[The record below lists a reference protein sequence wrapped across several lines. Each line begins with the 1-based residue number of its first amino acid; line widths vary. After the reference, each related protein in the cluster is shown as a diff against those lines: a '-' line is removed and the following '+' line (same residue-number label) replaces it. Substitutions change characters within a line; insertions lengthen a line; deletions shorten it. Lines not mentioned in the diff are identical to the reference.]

1 MTAIRAPIGM
11 RVRERRKALHLTQTA
26 LAQRLQI
33 SVSYLNLIE
42 HNKRKI
48 GGRLLRRLCEELSVD
63 MEWLDGAAE
72 RRLIGDL
79 EELAADPL
87 LAHLAPDRAAG
98 ADLVGRYPSWS
109 AALVA
114 LHRAY
119 LERNQTVAALSD
131 RLTQDPALRDAL
143 HRMLSTIAAIRSS
156 AEILDSVD
164 DLEPAQAS
172 RFHRILAEESGR
184 LSDVAGVLTQF
195 LEWAPRETRSITPV
209 EEVDDFIIQHDNRF
223 PELDLAAEDLRRALG
238 VELPALEQALVER
251 LSRLGQPRPA
261 LPEGAPASARRF
273 ALARAVAAA
282 EHAGTAAALVDASPL
297 LTSAAA
303 RRRGLR
309 ALTSYLAAALLFPY
323 EPFLEDAQRLA
334 YDIDLLRRK
343 YHASIEQVCH
353 RLVTLR
359 RPGAEGVPFGF
370 MRADPAG
377 FISKRFPLP
386 RLPLPR
392 YGGACPLWAIYRA
405 FQTPETYVP
414 QHAAFPGGDRFL
426 FVARAVAKA
435 EGSFDR
441 PRGLLSVMLACDAVY
456 ADRIVYARGL
466 DLGPRA
472 AAQPVGTSCRI
483 CSREDCATRQEDPI
497 VNP

>member
-1 MTAIRAPIGM
+1 MTRTPIGM
-11 RVRERRKALHLTQTA
+11 RVRERRKSLRLTQTA
-26 LAQRLQI
+26 LAERLAI

-48 GGRLLRRLCEELSVD
+48 GGRLLLRLCEELQVD

-79 EELAADPL
+79 EELAAEPL
-87 LAHLAPDRAAG
+87 LAHLAPDPAAG
-98 ADLVGRYPSWS
+98 AELVGRYPDWS

-131 RLTQDPALRDAL
+131 RLTQDPALRDAM

-164 DLEPAQAS
+164 DLEPDQAR
-172 RFHRILAEESGR
+172 RFHSIIAEESGR
-184 LSDVAGVLTQF
+184 LSEVAGALTQF
-195 LEWAPRETRSITPV
+195 LERAPTETRSITPV
-209 EEVDDFIIQHDNRF
+209 EEVDDFIIQNDNRF
-223 PELDLAAEDLRRALG
+223 PLLDEAAEDLRRSLG
-238 VELPALEQALVER
+238 ATLPAMEPALAER
-251 LSRLGQPRPA
+251 LEVRGKARPA

-273 ALARAVAAA
+273 ALAMAVADAECGEAIAA
-282 EHAGTAAALVDASPL
+282 QLAETTL
-297 LTSAAA
+297 LTSVAA

-323 EPFLEDAQRLA
+323 DAFLEDAQRLA

-343 YHASIEQVCH
+343 YNASIEQVCH

-392 YGGACPLWAIYRA
+392 YGGACPLWAVYRA
-405 FQTPETYVP
+405 FQTPESFVP
-414 QHAAFPGGDRFL
+414 QHVAFPGGDRFL

-466 DLGPRA
+466 DMSQRA
-472 AAQPVGTSCRI
+472 PALPVGTSCRI
-483 CSREDCATRQEDPI
+483 CTRTDCATRQEDPI